1 MRRGDPLWVHSVNQ
15 GWDYTTPI
23 QGDSCQLGKGEREVS
38 WIGAGWSAWEE
49 EDSLRSPDAHD
60 ANPRDRLP
68 FVQ

>member
-1 MRRGDPLWVHSVNQ
+1 MSRNVRQDGIVYLVAIFFSPLKKR
-15 GWDYTTPI
+15 I
-23 QGDSCQLGKGEREVS
+23 RKGELEVS